1 MFPKWQNPGRKSGIV
16 LTFLQIVCLSKAM
29 PPAFILL
36 EDVVLNEVY
45 KEIVAPVEMWGR
57 GAFPSGECHR
67 SGKSVFG
74 ALQGFSCSS
83 LGILLKSL
91 RIQWLFWENFKLV
104 TVLDVWVALF
114 GFQSGFIGFF
124 LFNSRSSTG
133 PVGAAVGHRTLSRS
147 TCGFWS
153 LLGEGDQNQT
163 ALVCPARSRAGWQGS
178 DGFSPWPPVLFQQ
191 QIESSIQ

>member
-133 PVGAAVGHRTLSRS
+133 PVGRLWATARCRGAPVDFGPCWEKGTRTKLPSFVRLAAEPGDK
-147 TCGFWS
+147 GAMAS
-153 LLGEGDQNQT
+153 LPDPQYFFNNK
-163 ALVCPARSRAGWQGS
+163 
-178 DGFSPWPPVLFQQ
+178 
-191 QIESSIQ
+191 

>member
-1 MFPKWQNPGRKSGIV
+1 M

-67 SGKSVFG
+67 SGKSVVG

-91 RIQWLFWENFKLV
+91 RIQ
-104 TVLDVWVALF
+104 
-114 GFQSGFIGFF
+114 
-124 LFNSRSSTG
+124 
-133 PVGAAVGHRTLSRS
+133 
-147 TCGFWS
+147 
-153 LLGEGDQNQT
+153 
-163 ALVCPARSRAGWQGS
+163 
-178 DGFSPWPPVLFQQ
+178 
-191 QIESSIQ
+191 